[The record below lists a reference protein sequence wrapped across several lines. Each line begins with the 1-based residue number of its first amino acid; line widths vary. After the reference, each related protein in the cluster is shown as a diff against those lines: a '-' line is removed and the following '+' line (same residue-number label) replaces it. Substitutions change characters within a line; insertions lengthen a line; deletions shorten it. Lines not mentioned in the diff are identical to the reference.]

1 MTGISL
7 YFSNIWGGWE
17 GVGEGENML
26 VLPDIM
32 LWVSIWHL
40 EPNFFSVQG
49 ITWAVA
55 PSDLRASPHVY

>member
-1 MTGISL
+1 M
-7 YFSNIWGGWE
+7 GGW
-17 GVGEGENML
+17 GNML

-49 ITWAVA
+49 DYMDCCTI
-55 PSDLRASPHVY
+55 

>member
-1 MTGISL
+1 M
-7 YFSNIWGGWE
+7 
-17 GVGEGENML
+17 GEGENML